1 MARQRIT
8 SHSCIAF
15 VIHTYTYTYVLK
27 CCGTTLWQRCHLYL
41 LKSPLSVIS
50 NMHDHMYST
59 YMHMC
64 MCISMYVCVYACK
77 ITSQPPHC
85 SYVSQKS
92 CCCILFNLIPR
103 VMRDFYM
110 AVYMCVCVQTYFT
123 FIAFMLCKLSLCY
136 NAAETYTM

>member
-50 NMHDHMYST
+50 NMHDHMYI
-59 YMHMC
+59 HICMC
-64 MCISMYVCVYACK
+64 MCISMYVYVYACK

-85 SYVSQKS
+85 SYVSQKKWLLHTFQFNS
-92 CCCILFNLIPR
+92 TCYARFLYGCIY
-103 VMRDFYM
+103 V
-110 AVYMCVCVQTYFT
+110 CVCSNIFHFYCIYAVQ
-123 FIAFMLCKLSLCY
+123 IESVL
-136 NAAETYTM
+136 